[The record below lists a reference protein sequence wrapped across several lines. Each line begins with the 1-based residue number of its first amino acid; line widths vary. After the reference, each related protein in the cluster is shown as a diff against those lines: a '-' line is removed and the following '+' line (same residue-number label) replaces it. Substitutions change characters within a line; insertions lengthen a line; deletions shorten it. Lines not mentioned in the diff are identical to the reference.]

1 LPDTV
6 ALNRLYS
13 GTECAES
20 VIGRQAPPW
29 WHRLGGFLGR
39 VCFRGILLSDA
50 VDEAG
55 DWGAAVH
62 ALALMQRLVLYSTR
76 DWSRTLCISS
86 RVSNQVRRASM
97 RKSSS
102 RRVRNTIGLRPI
114 DPGSLVLGV
123 LVGRLF

>member
-1 LPDTV
+1 MPDTV

-20 VIGRQAPPW
+20 VLGRQAPPW

-55 DWGAAVH
+55 DWGTAVH
-62 ALALMQRLVLYSTR
+62 AAALMRSFGIVFDKVLIENGLHLLEGLKPGAASLDAKILVEEGAEYYWIAA
-76 DWSRTLCISS
+76 D
-86 RVSNQVRRASM
+86 
-97 RKSSS
+97 
-102 RRVRNTIGLRPI
+102 
-114 DPGSLVLGV
+114 
-123 LVGRLF
+123 